1 MLINCISGVL
11 DMDLLEEFR
20 FNLKVFLA
28 QSLLRFEDIN
38 LDIIKTKNLIENN
51 LISEIRFDTENAI
64 VVRNI
69 INTLNFFRDVPFNAL
84 EINRNLFININAML
98 AKEQALEVGKLRNGD
113 VFIDCIKEPIKP
125 PLSTDLDRCLS
136 NLDNCY
142 SANYRSV
149 IPETFSKLAR
159 MQPFFDGNKRSALF
173 ICNVALIKK
182 NLGIFFIKNELYPE
196 FQVLLTDFYT
206 QNSKKLFNFLE
217 KNCIYDH
224 KAIIE
229 LKNEYKKTSEKN
241 CKL

>member
-1 MLINCISGVL
+1 ME
-11 DMDLLEEFR
+11 LLEEFR

-28 QSLLRFEDIN
+28 QNLLRFEDIN

-51 LISEIRFDTENAI
+51 LISEIRFDAENAI

-69 INTLNFFRDVPFNAL
+69 INTLNFFRDAPFDTL

-98 AKEQALEVGKLRNGD
+98 AKEQALEVGKLRDGD
-113 VFIDCIKEPIKP
+113 VFIDCIKDPIKP
-125 PLSTDLDRCLS
+125 PISSDLDRCLFD
-136 NLDNCY
+136 LDNCN
-142 SANYRSV
+142 SANYRSL
-149 IPETFSKLAR
+149 IPESFSKLAR

-206 QNSKKLFNFLE
+206 QNSKKLFDFLE
-217 KNCIYDH
+217 KKCIYDH

-229 LKNEYKKTSEKN
+229 LKNEYKKISN
-241 CKL
+241 RICKV